1 MGFEETG
8 LELFAKC
15 EQQETRTRWKLPKS
29 ARLTPKPLPKEVF
42 SLFLHHPSV
51 CIMSLRVAD
60 PL

>member
-1 MGFEETG
+1 MGLEETG
-8 LELFAKC
+8 LEYFA
-15 EQQETRTRWKLPKS
+15 EMRAARNTLALEMPKP

-42 SLFLHHPSV
+42 SLVLHHPSV